1 MAIQG
6 VGVSQCK
13 SGSLDISTA
22 HQICT
27 MLDSLQQFYTS
38 YLVWPPQFLPEIGRS
53 GNMISSLAGAESPGA
68 LSDHM
73 TSEGWG

>member
-38 YLVWPPQFLPEIGRS
+38 YLVWPPRFLPEIGRA
-53 GNMISSLAGAESPGA
+53 GNMIYLAGAESPGA
-68 LSDHM
+68 LSDRM
-73 TSEGWG
+73 ASEGWG